1 MTDAPSPT
9 TTDHPTS
16 DPPPRPPTVEE
27 WKAARAERLALGKA
41 FATEHRAHPFIYAHC
56 DLRAELR
63 RYWRLDAL
71 QQKAG
76 SLVPSLDVHY
86 SATKSGTW
94 HVSGR
99 AQSFKHHIVLTV
111 ARDATL
117 AAVLESL
124 LHEAVH
130 LSLFREHHSDR
141 FVLRLV
147 RAAAE
152 VWSVEIVRPLETTE
166 RGQYRKLAYAV
177 DERIRVA
184 LAESMAHGLNLPPH
198 AEPPASKTK
207 PSPEERRLA
216 LQVERAEH
224 AAWMLTKN
232 QRRLKLAQTRV
243 KHWRARV
250 RYYEKVAAK
259 RGASA

>member
-1 MTDAPSPT
+1 MTDTPIPT
-9 TTDHPTS
+9 TTDHSTS
-16 DPPPRPPTVEE
+16 EPPPRPPTVEE
-27 WKAARAERLALGKA
+27 WKAARAERLALGRA
-41 FATEHRAHPFIYAHC
+41 FAAERRAHPFIYNHC
-56 DLRAELR
+56 DLKAELR
-63 RYWRLDAL
+63 RYWHLDAL

-86 SATKSGTW
+86 SATKSGAD

-141 FVLRLV
+141 FILRLV

-152 VWSVEIVRPLETTE
+152 AWNIKIARPLETTE
-166 RGQYRKLAYAV
+166 RGWHRKLAYAV
-177 DERIRVA
+177 DERIRA
-184 LAESMAHGLNLPPH
+184 LLDFRLTQGINVPPH
-198 AEPPASKTK
+198 AESPPPKAK

-216 LQVERAEH
+216 LQTERAEH
-224 AAWMLTKN
+224 ATRMLTKN
-232 QRRLKLAQTRV
+232 QRRLKLTQTRV

-259 RGASA
+259 RGT